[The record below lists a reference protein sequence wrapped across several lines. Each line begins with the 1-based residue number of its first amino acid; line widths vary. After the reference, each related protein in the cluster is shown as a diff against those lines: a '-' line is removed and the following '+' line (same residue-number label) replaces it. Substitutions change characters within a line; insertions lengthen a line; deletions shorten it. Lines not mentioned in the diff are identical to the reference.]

1 MTMVAQDAGQRSGAP
16 QQGVGSL
23 RRLLIATDAWHP
35 QVNGVVRSIEHMI
48 AHAADFGFEA
58 SLLTPGAFRSI
69 PMPTY
74 PEIRLALPRPAQIA
88 RYIDDAA
95 PAYVHIATEGPIGL
109 MTRRYCR
116 ARRLAFSTGLHTR
129 FPEYAAAR
137 FPLSEKP
144 LYRMLRWFHAPADCI
159 MVGTQT
165 MERELRVKGFDNLV
179 LWQKG
184 VDCAQFHPVERERP
198 KKTEPVFLTVARL
211 AVEKNIEAFLSL
223 DLPGTKV
230 IVGDGPDRARLEEI
244 DPSARFL
251 GKLTG
256 ERLAEVYRA
265 ADVFVFPSLTDTF
278 GIVMLEA
285 LASGVPVAAFP
296 VPGPLDVLGRSSAG
310 VMDWDLRNAAL
321 AALEIDPAICRSHA
335 ERFDWRESARQ
346 FYGHILAQGVAERDR
361 RSSMN
366 GPVPFPA
373 RA

>member
-1 MTMVAQDAGQRSGAP
+1 
-16 QQGVGSL
+16 
-23 RRLLIATDAWHP
+23 
-35 QVNGVVRSIEHMI
+35 
-48 AHAADFGFEA
+48 
-58 SLLTPGAFRSI
+58 
-69 PMPTY
+69 
-74 PEIRLALPRPAQIA
+74 
-88 RYIDDAA
+88 
-95 PAYVHIATEGPIGL
+95 
-109 MTRRYCR
+109 
-116 ARRLAFSTGLHTR
+116 
-129 FPEYAAAR
+129 
-137 FPLSEKP
+137 
-144 LYRMLRWFHAPADCI
+144 
-159 MVGTQT
+159 VGTQT

-296 VPGPLDVLGRSSAG
+296 VPGPLDVLGRSIAG